1 MGATSD
7 SIQHGHGA
15 RAPFS
20 LAQGAAPLG
29 VAQGPSSTLPSR
41 LEPLVRDSFGAVWR
55 LLEDLRR
62 DWQLYVLLAPMLIW
76 FVVFLY
82 KPMYGLQIAFKDYS
96 LFRGIENSPWV
107 GLEHFVTLFGSD
119 YFLRAVKNTV
129 LISFYSLVFAFPVPI
144 LFAIMFNEIQHNGL
158 RKTAQT
164 ITYLPHFISVVI
176 IAGLVIN
183 FLSPST
189 GIVNVLLDKLG
200 FERIYFL
207 TVPEYFRPIFIGS
220 SIWKEAGF
228 ESIVYLAAI
237 AGISPALYES
247 ARMDGASR
255 WQMMRHIT
263 LPSILP
269 TILVML
275 IIRVGNLIEVGF
287 EYIILL
293 YQPATY
299 ETADVISTFIY
310 RAGLQNNQYA
320 LGTAAGLFNAFVALV
335 LVYGANRLS
344 RKYSSSSLW

>member
-1 MGATSD
+1 MA
-7 SIQHGHGA
+7 I
-15 RAPFS
+15 RPMRPEW
-20 LAQGAAPLG
+20 AADAWRG
-29 VAQGPSSTLPSR
+29 
-41 LEPLVRDSFGAVWR
+41 FGR

-62 DWQLYVLLAPMLIW
+62 DWQLYLLLAPMLIW
-76 FVVFLY
+76 FLVFLY
-82 KPMYGLQIAFKDYS
+82 KPMYGLQIGFKDYS

-107 GLEHFVTLFGSD
+107 GLDNFIRLFSDD
-119 YFLRAVKNTV
+119 YFLRAIRNTL
-129 LISFYSLVFAFPVPI
+129 LISFYSLLFAFPVPV
-144 LFAIMFNEIQHNGL
+144 LLALMFNEIQHAGL
-158 RKTAQT
+158 RKAAQT

-183 FLSPST
+183 VLSPST
-189 GIVNVLLDKLG
+189 GIVNVLLERLG
-200 FERIYFL
+200 FERVYFL
-207 TVPEYFRPIFIGS
+207 TIPEYFRPIFIGS
-220 SIWKEAGF
+220 SVWKEAGF

-247 ARMDGASR
+247 ARIDGATR
-255 WQMMRHIT
+255 WQMMWHIT

-269 TILVML
+269 TIIIML

-299 ETADVISTFIY
+299 ETADVVSTFIY

-320 LGTAAGLFNAFVALV
+320 LGTAAGLFNAVVALI